1 MADFGGFNVQTPQE
15 VLTQLNAK
23 RQQIAQIPDQQARNE
38 ANIVFQLSNM
48 FGNPELKKARQL
60 EKNLAAAQAG
70 VDETSTHKKGS
81 LEYESD
87 RLSAM
92 YEAVKH
98 QDPVA
103 ASQIA
108 SQITQIDEA
117 RFERNR
123 LNRIDARAQTQSD
136 NAAAESY
143 NRQRE
148 QERENLQNNTTYIET
163 VDDQGNAT
171 YAAFNLADPASRL
184 EFEKARMKDNTV
196 VLTRS
201 EMAARGG
208 DADDADIKLHNNSTF
223 STKIETLQASD
234 HALRQAG
241 RMVSILASNPDA
253 NTSFADLQEQ
263 TNELVQEGKA
273 ILNKAAELAGFAS
286 ADDNANMAKIKSA
299 LTTADWYLQMDAE
312 DQQAIAGLGLNMA
325 YVLARSLDPSG
336 RLSDADVAFAAQMIA
351 SSNGDPTILAR
362 VMTEQVVSNASK
374 WAKAERVD
382 LNSMTPRERRNSSQ
396 ARRLEA
402 ALGSID
408 ESIADYR
415 TLLVDNLGII
425 DGGMFD
431 RILTPFSVEPARAPV
446 DSAIRNRSGEGVE
459 AQTEDEDLSGV
470 TIE

>member
-1 MADFGGFNVQTPQE
+1 MADFGGFDVQTPQE
-15 VLTQLNAK
+15 VLSKLSAQ

-48 FGNPELKKARQL
+48 FGNPELKKAQTI
-60 EKNLAAAQAG
+60 EKSLTAAQSG
-70 VDETSTHKKGS
+70 VDATSVHKKGS
-81 LEYESD
+81 LGYEAD

-117 RFERNR
+117 RFERKR
-123 LNRIDARAQTQSD
+123 LTNIDRRSETAMGNQ
-136 NAAAESY
+136 AAESM

-148 QERENLQNNTTYIET
+148 QERENLQNNSTYIET
-163 VDDQGNAT
+163 VDAKGNPS
-171 YAAFNLADPASRL
+171 YEAFDLNNPESRL

-196 VLTRS
+196 VLTRA

-223 STKIETLQASD
+223 STKLETLQASD

-241 RMVSILASNPDA
+241 RMVSIMASNPDA
-253 NTSFADLQEQ
+253 NTSFADLMEQ

-273 ILNKAAELAGFAS
+273 ALNKAAELAGYQS
-286 ADDNANMAKIKSA
+286 ADDGANMAKIKSA
-299 LTTADWYLQMDAE
+299 LTTAEFYINADAQ

-351 SSNGDPTILAR
+351 SSNGDPKILAR

-374 WAKAERVD
+374 WAKAERSD
-382 LNSMTPRERRNSSQ
+382 LSSLTDRERNSSSQ
-396 ARRLEA
+396 ARRLEN
-402 ALGSID
+402 ALTNIDNSIV
-408 ESIADYR
+408 DYR
-415 TLLVDNLGII
+415 SLLVDDLGII
-425 DGGMFD
+425 EGDMFD
-431 RILTPFSVEPARAPV
+431 RILTPFSVEPARRPTGA
-446 DSAIRNRSGEGVE
+446 AITGQKEDDTQS
-459 AQTEDEDLSGV
+459 QTSDEDFSGI